1 MKESLSLPTLG
12 LLSQACPPSHSA
24 FCFPSHTA
32 GCSAFGSNP
41 ISPGWVWREKQ
52 LWLPE
57 LRGARLKGYT
67 VRNFPRMRVHCGT
80 VRDLQTEMGSHSGTL
95 SFPNWEVSRLYEN
108 DRWWPSL
115 FLTERMWWGQMTIVS
130 IICPFV
136 LKSIPCPSSA
146 LLCCESRGHGSWG
159 LHFSAPVSAGFHL
172 SSACGG
178 HWREMVGQKKGKG
191 QSFVSLLSPVASPG
205 AVMFSL
211 WLLPPK

>member
-12 LLSQACPPSHSA
+12 LLSQACPPPHSA

-95 SFPNWEVSRLYEN
+95 SFLNWEVSRLYEN
-108 DRWWPSL
+108 DLWWPSL
-115 FLTERMWWGQMTIVS
+115 FLRKRMWWGQFTIMS
-130 IICPFV
+130 IICPFG
-136 LKSIPCPSSA
+136 LKSISCLL
-146 LLCCESRGHGSWG
+146 LLC
-159 LHFSAPVSAGFHL
+159 SAVNHRAMALG
-172 SSACGG
+172 ACIFQLLYQLASTWVQCVVVTGG
-178 HWREMVGQKKGKG
+178 RW
-191 QSFVSLLSPVASPG
+191 
-205 AVMFSL
+205 
-211 WLLPPK
+211 